1 MIRRVCAA
9 AAVVTAVAGGAFLAV
24 PAAVLAAAP
33 AHADV
38 WPGGWPYGWAWSGNG
53 SANSGSSQSGNT
65 FGDVAAAN
73 RGQGASTNVNN
84 VNGIASTAAHGGIVV
99 TYIFD

>member
-1 MIRRVCAA
+1 
-9 AAVVTAVAGGAFLAV
+9 VVTAVAGGAFLALT
-24 PAAVLAAAP
+24 AAVP

-38 WPGGWPYGWAWSGNG
+38 WPGGWSWARNS
-53 SANSGSSQSGNT
+53 SANSDSSQSGNT
-65 FGDVAAAN
+65 FGDVATAN

>member
-9 AAVVTAVAGGAFLAV
+9 VVVVAAAAGGALQAV
-24 PAAVLAAAP
+24 P

-38 WPGGWPYGWAWSGNG
+38 WSDLWNGTWNHSVRSGNR
-53 SANSGSSQSGNT
+53 SDNSGSIQSGNT
-65 FGDVAAAN
+65 FGDVTGAN
-73 RGQGASTNVNN
+73 RGEGATTNVNN
-84 VNGIASTAAHGGIVV
+84 VNGIASTATHGGITV

>member
-1 MIRRVCAA
+1 MIRRWCAA
-9 AAVVTAVAGGAFLAV
+9 AAVVTAVAGGAFLALT
-24 PAAVLAAAP
+24 AAVP

-38 WPGGWPYGWAWSGNG
+38 WPGGWSWARNS
-53 SANSGSSQSGNT
+53 SANSDSSQSGNT
-65 FGDVAAAN
+65 FGDVATAN